1 MLSSRT
7 GLSLLSFKRSFA
19 YWFLCRGGTV
29 FTDELEVKLERAT
42 VDMLG
47 STGSV
52 TITKDD
58 TIVLNGEG
66 SKDAI
71 AARCEQIRSVLNDPT
86 TSDYDKSKLQER
98 LAKLSGGV
106 AVIKVGGASEVEV
119 GEKKDR

>member
-1 MLSSRT
+1 
-7 GLSLLSFKRSFA
+7 
-19 YWFLCRGGTV
+19 V

-66 SKDAI
+66 ASLFFVCFNIHSSQSCIQARKTPSQPVANKS
-71 AARCEQIRSVLNDPT
+71 ARC
-86 TSDYDKSKLQER
+86 
-98 LAKLSGGV
+98 
-106 AVIKVGGASEVEV
+106 
-119 GEKKDR
+119 